1 MKLTLRKANAI
12 QAAINEAIKGLDLNY
27 TVTLNEYEPIEGQ
40 ITSARQKFMENISIR
55 DKF

>member
-27 TVTLNEYEPIEGQ
+27 TVTLNEFEDVKDQ
-40 ITSARQKFMENISIR
+40 IQAVR
-55 DKF
+55 DRFWTQDAVR